1 MAAAVIRAKMARGG
15 NLSGELPKLCSC
27 GPPDGIGL
35 VPRVQK
41 REQLRTLQTL
51 RAVRLLNSTV
61 PPGVLSEATVS
72 AGHGS

>member
-15 NLSGELPKLCSC
+15 NLSGKLPELCSG

-41 REQLRTLQTL
+41 WEQLTTLQTL
-51 RAVRLLNSTV
+51 RAVRLRNSTV